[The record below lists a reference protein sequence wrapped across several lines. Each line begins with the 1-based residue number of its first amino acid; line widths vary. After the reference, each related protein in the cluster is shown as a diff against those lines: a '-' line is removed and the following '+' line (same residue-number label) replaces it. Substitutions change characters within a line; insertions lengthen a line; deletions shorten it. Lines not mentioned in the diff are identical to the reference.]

1 MIHSSVR
8 RRTLLLAGLTT
19 AAFLAA
25 CEDKRVKQLNAG
37 ITRDSAMAV
46 ISHDLKPRTDTG
58 PATPTDSLPNVYT
71 RERFLIAG
79 KNIEVLYFTPE
90 NDKAPAMVRGRVPS
104 AGPDTIIPYK
114 RLTPIVFIDN
124 RLSGRGWSYWDSV
137 ATANKIPL
145 KKR

>member
-19 AAFLAA
+19 ATLLAA
-25 CEDKRVKQLNAG
+25 CEDKRVKQLNTG
-37 ITRDSAMAV
+37 ISRDSAVAV
-46 ISHDLKPRTDTG
+46 ISKDLKPR
-58 PATPTDSLPNVYT
+58 ADSQGAPPDSFPNVYT

-90 NDKAPAMVRGRVPS
+90 NDKAPALVHGRVPS

-114 RLTPIVFIDN
+114 RLTPLVFIDS
-124 RLSGRGWSYWDSV
+124 RLAGRGWTYWDSV
-137 ATANKIPL
+137 AGANKIPL